1 MLGLFVVG
9 VYMVLLNMWYA
20 LILYAFSSTRELIL
34 EKKEARDEKPLLEV
48 FMSEMKSTFQESVPV
63 ERLIRRYTPGLHA
76 RTMEKWRR
84 AETKVHRRKDRRIAL
99 EQERT
104 RNQQLDRAKSSWS
117 LMPFNRTLEGGQ
129 ELNRPGSLLGIG
141 DSHLKEEVEVE
152 VKASGAQGEAAS
164 DVSDESLDLGPLSP
178 TKVHAQKKW
187 KKRMGLDEKVKP
199 PLEDLESAVSSLGT
213 QILDRVRHIG
223 REVKDEMEETKEVL
237 AGIKDVIQVV
247 NRRVKDLDIV
257 QKQHL

>member
-1 MLGLFVVG
+1 
-9 VYMVLLNMWYA
+9 
-20 LILYAFSSTRELIL
+20 
-34 EKKEARDEKPLLEV
+34 
-48 FMSEMKSTFQESVPV
+48 MKTSFQESVDM

-76 RTMEKWRR
+76 RTTEKWRR
-84 AETKVHRRKDRRIAL
+84 AEAKVMRRKDKRIAL

-141 DSHLKEEVEVE
+141 DSHLKEEADVVE
-152 VKASGAQGEAAS
+152 VKAAGAAGEAAS

-187 KKRMGLDEKVKP
+187 KKRMGLSQEIKP